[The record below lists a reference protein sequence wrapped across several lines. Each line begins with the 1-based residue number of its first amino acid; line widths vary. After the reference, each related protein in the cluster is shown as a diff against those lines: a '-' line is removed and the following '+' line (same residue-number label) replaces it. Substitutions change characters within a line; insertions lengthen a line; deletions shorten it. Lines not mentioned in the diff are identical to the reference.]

1 MLRTNALKI
10 FYAVMRNTQ
19 SKAEKSSSD
28 ASIGGRNANYLVRS
42 RAYTVRTASQGHKTP
57 KSDYRS
63 QWLQRLNHIELLQN
77 LEVQQTL
84 RTMMALLKKENKI
97 LKDSNSAYK
106 FAEQIAVEKS
116 HKNVC
121 SILKKKL
128 GNNTTTSTEYQK
140 DEKDIYF
147 RTNSSIDKATVRN
160 SRQRKEFKDNKQ
172 DSLLFSKHHKEMIS
186 TNLKCK
192 DIKHPSSGAFVII
205 HGEKSSSLHQSDDN
219 YVWNDSGLPA
229 QDSIK
234 PGNLTPIQER
244 SSLHTSKQVKG
255 DMSLNLL
262 PRLDPASKLTI
273 IRRAKEIRNKRK
285 LDAIHKSLK
294 LETSSELKNNM
305 QSDQKIDIFADN
317 TKLFMNKPQ
326 SDIIAEK
333 PPLLL
338 PLLGAKSFHEIDCD
352 DFLNTENRFNNLSPE
367 PNVLDHQLHWPD
379 RMKHHKSQWREK

>member
-1 MLRTNALKI
+1 
-10 FYAVMRNTQ
+10 MRKTQ

-42 RAYTVRTASQGHKTP
+42 RASTVRTATQAQKTS

-63 QWLQRLNHIELLQN
+63 QWLQRLNNTELLQN

-128 GNNTTTSTEYQK
+128 GNNTATSTEYQK

-147 RTNSSIDKATVRN
+147 RINSSINRATVRN
-160 SRQRKEFKDNKQ
+160 SRQRKGFQDNKQ
-172 DSLLFSKHHKEMIS
+172 DSLLFSKCHKDMIS
-186 TNLKCK
+186 TNLRCK
-192 DIKHPSSGAFVII
+192 DTKHPSSSAFLNIY
-205 HGEKSSSLHQSDDN
+205 GEKNSSLDQSDDN

-229 QDSIK
+229 QDSK
-234 PGNLTPIQER
+234 LGNLTPSTESIQER
-244 SSLHTSKQVKG
+244 HSLHTSKQVKG

-262 PRLDPASKLTI
+262 PRLDVGSKLTI

-285 LDAIHKSLK
+285 LDAMHKNMK
-294 LETSSELKNNM
+294 LETSSEVKNNM
-305 QSDQKIDIFADN
+305 QSHQKIDIFADN
-317 TKLFMNKPQ
+317 TKLFINKPQ
-326 SDIIAEK
+326 SDINVEK
-333 PPLLL
+333 PPLVL
-338 PLLGAKSFHEIDCD
+338 PLLGAKSFDEIDCD
-352 DFLNTENRFNNLSPE
+352 DFLYTENRFNNLSPE
-367 PNVLDHQLHWPD
+367 PNVLSHQLHWSN
-379 RMKHHKSQWREK
+379 RMKHHKSQWQKKKGY